1 MTEDELLILQGY
13 DLDLKVMKSI
23 ARIREWVDF
32 YGEEGVYVSFSGG
45 KDSTVLLHLIR
56 EVCGYKNIPV
66 VYVDTGLEYPE
77 VKEFVKSTENV
88 TILRPK
94 MSFKEVI
101 EKYGYPV
108 VSKEQANYLD
118 DIRTTKSESLRKRRL
133 EGDSKGRFK
142 LSKKWHFLIDAP
154 FPISHKC
161 CHVMKKN
168 PAKSYEKKTGRVP
181 ILGTMAAESS
191 LRKQAYLRNGCN
203 AFDSKRPISTP
214 LGFWLEQ
221 DILNYIDKYNL
232 KIASVYGDI
241 TSTDSGDLK
250 LSGCDRTGC
259 VFCGYGIH
267 TEDDEQNRFLR
278 LERTHPQLHKY
289 CLDTLG
295 FREVL
300 DYMNIKHSKEG

>member
-221 DILNYIDKYNL
+221 DVLNYIDKYNL

>member
-118 DIRTTKSESLRKRRL
+118 DIRTTKSESFRKRRL

-203 AFDSKRPISTP
+203 AFYSKRPISTP

>member
-1 MTEDELLILQGY
+1 MTKDELLILQGY
-13 DLDLKVMKSI
+13 DLDLKVMKSVT
-23 ARIREWVDF
+23 RIREWVDF

-45 KDSTVLLHLIR
+45 KDSTVLLHLVR

-118 DIRTTKSESLRKRRL
+118 DIRTTKSESFRKRRL

-154 FPISHKC
+154 FPVSHKC

-168 PAKSYEKKTGRVP
+168 PTKSYEKKTGRVP
-181 ILGTMAAESS
+181 LLGTMAAESS

-221 DILNYIDKYNL
+221 DVLNYIDKYNL

-241 TSTDSGDLK
+241 VSTDSGDLK

-295 FREVL
+295 FRDVL

>member
-118 DIRTTKSESLRKRRL
+118 DIRTTKSESFRKRRL

>member
-118 DIRTTKSESLRKRRL
+118 DIRTTKSESFRKRRL

-221 DILNYIDKYNL
+221 DVLNYIDKYNL